1 MNVLLLLP
9 ALALA
14 QEPAPESAPEPQAE
28 VAVQATSPF
37 HQIAERWTF
46 SPYWDPLGN
55 VSIYGGS
62 GNQVLAWNLG
72 LQGGVNYWDSQT
84 ILAGRTR
91 AQVMG
96 TFVGG
101 LAGTDL
107 RLGSFIGPQEKMWS
121 LMSGLD
127 VFRNG
132 FTSSRM
138 SLPVSW
144 GVDLPVVLTFG
155 PPEVA
160 FLAGVSTAW
169 LAEPSRRVNW
179 DATPSFGFGHEFG
192 WRAGVA
198 INMGNLTVSG
208 FYTKRRTSRG
218 PVQGFGFNVGI

>member
-1 MNVLLLLP
+1 MFLLMP

-14 QEPAPESAPEPQAE
+14 QQPPPAEPAPEEAPQTG
-28 VAVQATSPF
+28 VQASSPF

-46 SPYWDPLGN
+46 KPYWDPVGSASL
-55 VSIYGGS
+55 YGGS

-72 LQGGVNYWDSQT
+72 LQGGVNYWDGQT

-107 RLGSFIGPQEKMWS
+107 RIGSFMGPQEKMWS

-132 FTSSRM
+132 FTSSRV
-138 SLPVSW
+138 SLPFSW
-144 GVDLPVVLTFG
+144 GVELPVVFTFG

-169 LAEPSRRVNW
+169 LAEPSRRV
-179 DATPSFGFGHEFG
+179 D
-192 WRAGVA
+192 
-198 INMGNLTVSG
+198 
-208 FYTKRRTSRG
+208 
-218 PVQGFGFNVGI
+218 